1 MGVRLWRVHLDR
13 PERAGEPGRWHCLSG
28 AERDKAAAFADPLAR
43 RRYVAAHAALRHVL
57 GRLCG
62 VPAAR
67 LAFGTEESGRPCLL
81 ARTPRPDFNL
91 SHSEEWALIAVAAP
105 GSRVGVDVE
114 RVRPDLDHREMARRI
129 YQPEEAARVCAAAPD
144 AGLAEYFRLWTAK
157 EAYVKATGAGL
168 AGLRDVL
175 VRPAAATCEQSR
187 AGSAVSRSL
196 PGSPAPVRWLDVAP
210 GYAAALVTTAST
222 PARRTG

>member
-1 MGVRLWRVHLDR
+1 M
-13 PERAGEPGRWHCLSG
+13 
-28 AERDKAAAFADPLAR
+28 
-43 RRYVAAHAALRHVL
+43 
-57 GRLCG
+57 
-62 VPAAR
+62 
-67 LAFGTEESGRPCLL
+67 
-81 ARTPRPDFNL
+81 
-91 SHSEEWALIAVAAP
+91 
-105 GSRVGVDVE
+105 
-114 RVRPDLDHREMARRI
+114 
-129 YQPEEAARVCAAAPD
+129 CAAAPD

-222 PARRTG
+222 PAPRTG